1 MWTTYMNGIV
11 AQKKLRKE
19 CTQVKDS
26 VVFPPIG
33 NGLLGNS
40 FPPVIRKK
48 QVSSS
53 KSQSL
58 SSSLQDLFFTPRI
71 LDSHR
76 ISYTIS
82 DLKDNRAAECHW
94 RVPYRKVSSDTN
106 CKIKTHLKNHL
117 HQRHVKRITQCYESV
132 NEDNGGS
139 SERDKT
145 FLHLGQSYNIS
156 LYKSGSCTSP
166 QLLNSPTDYCEDLL
180 SCSLQN
186 ELRYFGETKV
196 AQQMSQPGNDYD
208 DHENFS
214 LPADA
219 SSQAVNLVSASCK
232 ELEEEQGLGSWQT
245 EISGTELHHFTDGE
259 ASNSEDKQCAPE
271 CPDQNPASQTAEC
284 IGLES
289 EKAFNLPSMTASK
302 SLPLLKA
309 DEKHLL
315 TSSSPLIEIMKGNIN
330 IVYPPQKK
338 KIMIYICGGYKDTE
352 HERNALMKNV
362 YPQLNSYC
370 KERGYDLMMIDLRW
384 GMKDGISDNHT
395 MARLHLEV
403 LKECQTSEGSI
414 FILLIGQKH
423 DPLFLPDSIV
433 KDDFEAILN
442 FIEAKKL
449 EATTWQHGEHNCQH
463 HTLLE
468 GPGLCEESQSG
479 KPHLTNASTPLDKE
493 VPESCDT
500 GASEIQSARVPQ
512 AHDTNDTVPQSTPD
526 FGKAIGLLQQWYK
539 LDENCI
545 PSVYR
550 LQPIRTHFRDIYS
563 MDPSRR
569 QLSKNNWSSSAQK
582 LHSILQENAPLAL
595 GKERAS
601 NLLRT
606 VIEREVNQGL
616 QTRGPPEDHCHWFK
630 RYITDIRCNLS
641 SEKAADFIDVCPR
654 MPEINKELYEA
665 HTQFLESIHAKLRHT
680 NIYEYKVSW
689 GRDGISPQ
697 LNRSH
702 LVYIERL
709 CADFQKTF
717 IAHFHRNIG
726 SLNTKRG
733 PERRYHTMKRW
744 VNEETLEHVHHCQTL
759 AEFFVGRETFLLNLK
774 ECLHES
780 NQKPIILLGEVGCG
794 KSALMAKASL
804 LASDWVSGSPDTV
817 PIMKIIQH
825 SSMCFLLSIKPTAL
839 LTQFQIAHMKDFLG
853 LLNEFTSLMEFA
865 TEDKPLLIT
874 LDGLEEL
881 SDDYNAWKLSWLPR
895 ELPKNVYFIVSM
907 FVEEDQATL
916 KKLKEHGNILHVPP
930 LTTTEIEKIIGYWL
944 EKDHRRLTT
953 DQLHLLL
960 EACSACPT
968 PLYVQ
973 CAYRESLNWQSSIP
987 VSDIFLPQS
996 LCQLYSAI
1004 LSRMEKEHGVELVK
1018 KVAGLLTLS
1027 RNGITLVEMTDLLS
1041 LDWVVMQEI
1050 QQFQNVSIPKFPLV
1064 LWMKLLRDLN
1074 IHIVECRTDNTYTF
1088 NWSHSALKL
1097 TCLKRYFVSSDTQ
1110 LALHMTI
1117 ANYFLGKPTILPGES
1132 NNCSQQEEPNS
1143 HPLAWVLEKDSEV
1156 NRMFNLRKLNGV
1168 PYHLLRSNQVS
1179 TLIADCLFNF
1189 EFLLHKAWGMSIV
1202 SVEEDLKATM
1212 LLESKVGDLNI
1223 LSEAIQLSKRV
1234 LLQDPC
1240 QLASQLLGRLQQ
1252 IITEDKPVAPGDP
1265 KKYPHLLHLIDQC
1278 KRSSIPFLIPS
1289 FTCLLPPGG
1298 LLYDTLTG
1306 HTDKITAVTGMQKGL
1321 QAITASKDRTLKIW
1335 DLKNGKTLQTVYG
1348 VGENIDSITICM
1360 QNRLVAVTENNS
1372 LHVWDIHSGKQVFKV
1387 SDSLDP
1393 PIVTS
1398 AMDGQLLLAFYD
1410 GSHYV
1415 KIFDLT
1421 NCCRVLHHVNVSPED
1436 DPIHKDHTILVSE
1449 NSVNDYVLFAYRSG
1463 KAAMVLSAK
1472 KGKVVAKLST
1482 CDTIASIQ
1490 GVAVTKEYF
1499 ILMCRYPSSRLCEV
1513 LHIELFGVK
1522 NFAYIRTVKGCCN
1535 HHLSV
1540 LSVNHVGSHILALC
1554 SSFKMNITEIVSWNL
1569 ETEDHKHLAKFS
1581 STVIGGACLDLHFC
1595 LAICNGE
1602 NFLRVWNLASKI
1614 NDQSLSISVNNMKNT
1629 EMIEEIVPMKS
1640 YPGYI
1645 VCMSLNAEVI
1655 SVWNIRKS
1663 KYIGRAVQSERGLVE
1678 STSTVLVRDMKLYI
1692 LSDKSSATFTET
1704 PRPIFQT
1711 LVMYD
1716 LLKKKFSKKL
1726 TGLYI
1731 IPSPKHEF
1739 RILPGDLLLG
1749 LSEYRDH
1756 LVIWNLN
1763 TGSIKERIRPTYKD
1777 KHSLNVFTS
1786 YSKDNLYKELLT
1798 KKKKERD
1805 TKGSGAF
1812 LTPWE
1817 KRSETKTARKRRLD
1831 KEVKQEIEILQQFSN
1846 EKSNPIDQY
1855 LLSGD
1860 EKIIVCSYFAH
1871 HLAVF
1876 SLETESHIQT
1886 IEDRTSMLF
1895 LHIAALT
1902 YNGSYLALSN
1912 YNDLEKVSY
1921 ITLWDLQTGKV
1932 KKRLK
1937 NEPNVCCIAITGN
1950 ADRIVFGV
1958 MEANRLKVWDPFRK
1972 GHKTIPGY
1980 ENLHFR
1986 TNSTVHLTDGGSKAI
2001 VFAGDVSV
2009 WDLDSGTVLSIFT
2022 PDSVIQNMTLALE
2035 SNLILLGMSNNP
2047 VLIVLKLTSKN
2058 KLELTSTGRNMFGEE
2073 SSSEEDDNS
2082 YEDYSLPQP

>member
-1 MWTTYMNGIV
+1 MWTSYMNGIRT
-11 AQKKLRKE
+11 QNKLRKDYN
-19 CTQVKDS
+19 QVKDS
-26 VVFPPIG
+26 IVFPPIG
-33 NGLLGNS
+33 NDLLGSS
-40 FPPVIRKK
+40 FPPVIRKT
-48 QVSSS
+48 QESSS
-53 KSQSL
+53 KNRSL
-58 SSSLQDLFFTPRI
+58 SNSLQDLFFTPQV

-94 RVPYRKVSSDTN
+94 RVPYRKVSNDTN
-106 CKIKTHLKNHL
+106 CKIKTHL
-117 HQRHVKRITQCYESV
+117 
-132 NEDNGGS
+132 
-139 SERDKT
+139 
-145 FLHLGQSYNIS
+145 QSYNVS

-166 QLLNSPTDYCEDLL
+166 RLLNSPTECCEDLL

-186 ELRYFGETKV
+186 ELRHFGETKI
-196 AQQMSQPGNDYD
+196 AQQMSHPGNDCD
-208 DHENFS
+208 DCETFS

-219 SSQAVNLVSASCK
+219 SSQVDSLVSASCK
-232 ELEEEQGLGSWQT
+232 EQEEEQGLGLWQT
-245 EISGTELHHFTDGE
+245 EISGTDIHRFVVGE
-259 ASNSEDKQCAPE
+259 PSSSEDKQCVSE
-271 CPDQNPASQTAEC
+271 CPDWNSMSQTAEC
-284 IGLES
+284 KGPES
-289 EKAFNLPSMTASK
+289 QKAFNLPSIAVSKRLPLPMADGKHLSTASN
-302 SLPLLKA
+302 
-309 DEKHLL
+309 
-315 TSSSPLIEIMKGNIN
+315 PLIEIMKGNIN
-330 IVYPPQKK
+330 ITCSPKK
-338 KIMIYICGGYKDTE
+338 KKFMMYICGGYKDTE
-352 HERNALMKNV
+352 HERNALMENV

-370 KERGYDLMMIDLRW
+370 KERGYDLRMTDLRW
-384 GMKDGISDNHT
+384 GMKDGISDNHI
-395 MARLHLEV
+395 MAQLHLEV
-403 LKECQTSEGSI
+403 LKECQTSEDSI

-423 DPLFLPDSIV
+423 DSFFLPDSIM

-442 FIEAKKL
+442 FIEAKKM
-449 EATTWQHGEHNCQH
+449 EMTKRQHGKHNPEH
-463 HTLLE
+463 HTLIE
-468 GPGLCEESQSG
+468 GPRLCEESHSRN
-479 KPHLTNASTPLDKE
+479 PDLTDTSTPMDKE
-493 VPESCDT
+493 LPESCDT
-500 GASEIQSARVPQ
+500 GASEIQSSHVPQ
-512 AHDTNDTVPQSTPD
+512 AHDTNDTLAQSTPD

-545 PSVYR
+545 PNAYR
-550 LQPIRTHFRDIYS
+550 VQSIRTHFRDIYS
-563 MDPSRR
+563 IDPSRR
-569 QLSKNNWSSSAQK
+569 QHSKNSWSSSAQK
-582 LHSILQENAPLAL
+582 LYSILQEYAPLAL

-601 NLLRT
+601 NLLKT
-606 VIEREVNQGL
+606 AIEREVDQGL
-616 QTRGPPEDHCHWFK
+616 QTTGPPEDHCYWFK
-630 RYITDIRCNLS
+630 RYITDIQCNLS
-641 SEKAADFIDVCPR
+641 SEKAADYVDVCPR
-654 MPEINKELYEA
+654 MPELNKKLYEA
-665 HTQFLESIHAKLRHT
+665 HTQFLKSIHAKLRLT

-689 GRDGISPQ
+689 GRDGINPQ

-702 LVYIERL
+702 LFYIERL

-717 IAHFHRNIG
+717 IAHFHRNVG
-726 SLNTKRG
+726 PRNTKRG
-733 PERRYHTMKRW
+733 PKRRCHILKHW
-744 VNEETLEHVHHCQTL
+744 VSEETLEHVHHCQTL
-759 AEFFVGRETFLLNLK
+759 AESFIGRETSLLNLK
-774 ECLHES
+774 EFLQDS
-780 NQKPIILLGEVGCG
+780 KQKPIILIGEVGCG

-804 LASDWVSGSPDTV
+804 LASDWVSGDLR
-817 PIMKIIQH
+817 KIVRFVGVTGETRSIR
-825 SSMCFLLSIKPTAL
+825 LLLRSLCVQLAEIYDKAIS
-839 LTQFQIAHMKDFLG
+839 FSEDFSG
-853 LLNEFTSLMEFA
+853 LLNEFTSLLEFA
-865 TEDKPLLIT
+865 TEDEPLLIT

-881 SDDYNAWKLSWLPR
+881 SDDYNAWNLSWLPR
-895 ELPKNVYFIVSM
+895 ELPKNVYFFASM
-907 FVEEDQATL
+907 SVEENQATL

-930 LTTTEIEKIIGYWL
+930 LSSTEIEKIISHWL
-944 EKDHRRLTT
+944 DKDHRRLAA
-953 DQLHLLL
+953 DQLYLLL
-960 EACSACPT
+960 EGCSACPT
-968 PLYVQ
+968 PLYLQ
-973 CAYRESLNWQSSIP
+973 CAYRESLNWQSYIP

-996 LCQLYSAI
+996 LQQLYSAI

-1027 RNGITLVEMTDLLS
+1027 RNGITLDEMTDLLS
-1041 LDWVVMQEI
+1041 SDRVVMQEI
-1050 QQFQNVSIPKFPLV
+1050 QQFQNISIFKFPLV
-1064 LWMKLLRDLN
+1064 LWMKLRRDLN
-1074 IHIVECRTDNTYTF
+1074 IHIAECRTDNTYTF

-1097 TCLKRYFVSSDTQ
+1097 NCLKRYYLSNDAQ
-1110 LALHMTI
+1110 LSLHMTI
-1117 ANYFLGKPTILPGES
+1117 ANYFFGKPIVPGES
-1132 NNCSQQEEPNS
+1132 NNYSQQEERNS
-1143 HPLAWVLEKDSEV
+1143 QPLAWVLKKDSEV
-1156 NRMFNLRKLNGV
+1156 NHVFNLRKLNGI
-1168 PYHLLRSNQVS
+1168 PHHLLRSNQVS

-1189 EFLLHKAWGMSIV
+1189 EFLLHKAWGLSIV
-1202 SVEEDLKATM
+1202 SVEEDLQATM
-1212 LLESKVGDLNI
+1212 LLERKVGDLNI
-1223 LSEAIQLSKRV
+1223 LTEAIQLSKRV

-1252 IITEDKPVAPGDP
+1252 IIAEDKPVAPGDP
-1265 KKYPHLLHLIDQC
+1265 KKYPHLLHLINQC

-1298 LLYDTLTG
+1298 LMYDTLTG
-1306 HTDKITAVTGMQKGL
+1306 HTDTITAVTGMQKGL

-1335 DLKNGKTLQTVYG
+1335 DLKSGQTLQTVHR
-1348 VGENIDSITICM
+1348 VGENIDSITVCM
-1360 QNRLVAVTENNS
+1360 QNRLVAVTEDNS
-1372 LHVWDIHSGKQVFKV
+1372 LQVWDIHSGKLVFKI

-1410 GSHYV
+1410 GSHSV

-1421 NCCRVLHHVNVSPED
+1421 NSCRVLHHVNISSED
-1436 DPIHKDHTILVSE
+1436 DPIHKDHTVLVSE

-1472 KGKVVAKLST
+1472 KGKVVTKLST
-1482 CDTIASIQ
+1482 CDSVASIQ

-1522 NFAYIRTVKGCCN
+1522 TFAYIRTVKGCCD

-1581 STVIGGACLDLHFC
+1581 STVIGGTCLDLHFC

-1614 NDQSLSISVNNMKNT
+1614 NDQSLSISVNNMKNFET
-1629 EMIEEIVPMKS
+1629 IEKISPMKS
-1640 YPGYI
+1640 YPGYV
-1645 VCMSLNAEVI
+1645 VCMSLNAEAI
-1655 SVWNIRKS
+1655 SVWNLRKS
-1663 KYIGRAVQSERGLVE
+1663 KYIGRAVQLERGLVE
-1678 STSTVLVRDMKLYI
+1678 RTSTVLVRDMKLYI

-1716 LLKKKFSKKL
+1716 LLKKRFSRKL

-1731 IPSPKHEF
+1731 IPCPKHEY

-1763 TGSIKERIRPTYKD
+1763 SGSIKERIRPTYKD
-1777 KHSLNVFTS
+1777 KFSLNVFP
-1786 YSKDNLYKELLT
+1786 YNSKDNLYKELLA

-1817 KRSETKTARKRRLD
+1817 KRNETKTARKRRLD

-1886 IEDRTSMLF
+1886 LEDRTSMLF

-1902 YNGSYLALSN
+1902 YSGSYLALSN
-1912 YNDLEKVSY
+1912 YNDTEKVSY
-1921 ITLWDLQTGKV
+1921 VTLWDLQTGKI

-1937 NEPNVCCIAITGN
+1937 HEPNVCCIAITSD

-1958 MEANRLKVWDPFRK
+1958 VEANRLKVWDPFRK

-2001 VFAGDVSV
+2001 VLAGDVSI
-2009 WDLDSGTVLSIFT
+2009 WDLDSGSVLSVFT
-2022 PDSVIQNMTLALE
+2022 PDSVIQSMTLALE
-2035 SNLILLGMSNNP
+2035 SNLILLGISNSP

-2058 KLELTSTGRNMFGEE
+2058 KLELSSTGGNMFGEE
-2073 SSSEEDDNS
+2073 SSSEEDDNFND
-2082 YEDYSLPQP
+2082 DYGLPQA